1 MIKINW
7 GLRAHDLGPAEL
19 DELARRIKSKG
30 FTHIHLAP
38 GKAVE
43 GFNPG
48 YGRLTPGAGQI
59 IRKGFEKHGISVS
72 ILGCYINPVHPDPK
86 ERAQEVSRFV
96 EHLTYARDFGCS
108 LVGTETGSPMA
119 DNSFSPD
126 IYSEECFQT
135 FMESLTTMV
144 RAAEKTGAIVAIE
157 GVADRHTIHSH
168 ERMARVL
175 EMIPSPCLKVI
186 YDPVN
191 FLPSSLASESDRL
204 MEEAFEL
211 FGDRICAVHAKD
223 FRFEKGEVNGTYPA
237 GQGEF
242 NFPLLVELINRYK
255 PMVQVTLENN
265 SPETI
270 DGTVEFLK
278 SVSEFY

>member
-1 MIKINW
+1 MKKINW

-19 DELARRIKSKG
+19 DELARRIRSKG

-38 GKAVE
+38 GKAIE
-43 GFNPG
+43 GFSPAA
-48 YGRLTPGAGQI
+48 GRLTPGVGQI
-59 IRKGFEKHGISVS
+59 IKNGFGKHGISVS
-72 ILGCYINPVHPDPK
+72 ILGCYINPVHPDPAA
-86 ERAQEVSRFV
+86 RAREVAKFV
-96 EHLTYARDFGCS
+96 EHLTYVRDFGCS
-108 LVGTETGSPMA
+108 LVGTETGSPMP

-135 FMESLTTMV
+135 FMESLQTMV
-144 RAAEKTGAIVAIE
+144 DAAEKVGSIVAIE
-157 GVADRHTIHSH
+157 GVADRHTIHNH
-168 ERMARVL
+168 ERMMRAL
-175 EMIPSPCLKVI
+175 EMIPSPNLKVI

-191 FLPSSLASESDRL
+191 FLPSSRVNDSDRL

-223 FRFEKGEVNGTYPA
+223 FRFEDGQVNGTYPA

-270 DGTVEFLK
+270 DDTIKFLK